1 MPQEINRVTSVRRI
15 TSPDDVDTYVDLKI
29 IDEITFIDPASHYQQ
44 TTIAFDNT
52 SAASRVVTVVTVKG
66 SDGSST
72 VDVERVT
79 GLNVLD
85 KSDHGQLTSY
95 TIDNSAEPPI
105 HLQTHL
111 VTVRNKT
118 NPGIW
123 LQVQRIDAIAFK
135 DPADHG
141 QETVYTL
148 NNLDDDADLDEPT
161 TTWDGS
167 QINPPWRIDPF
178 QNIVDVCWGT
188 ATKLPAGSFLQTAS
202 WLPAN
207 CYQMTWSFWFNQTA
221 IASNADTFA
230 ALESVLGDYAEK
242 VFYWNNALFA
252 CAPDFAQNTDGVVIG
267 SNVTGGAAASDFGVA
282 ITSGFKQWWG
292 DNGDPTQNRPNSNGY
307 NAGDIEDWLIFRST
321 SGVAPAG
328 KWHHALISIDTNGGT
343 APYAAGGAF
352 NGIGKPTTKKCVL
365 FIDGANAIDLAT
377 IDDNNY
383 FGDKNV
389 GAFPWRAIM
398 QGKPVGVPITNP
410 ATIREQFN
418 AWRGAGGG
426 QYRAGQPIASY
437 SGEAP
442 VEASFN
448 FTSSLPPS
456 APSVSFFEYQVW
468 TNLFVDPTVTP
479 SLMDFF
485 VDAVT
490 DDKGVT
496 TISPAAL
503 NTAAK
508 SSYKAQNLPEKQWL
522 SKAAAPCYYGKPAL
536 YLSGGQKDF
545 PNNRG
550 SGGAVTLSGEAVSTG
565 GPSGVPK
572 RA

>member
-52 SAASRVVTVVTVKG
+52 SAASRAVTVATVKG

-141 QETVYTL
+141 QETLYTL
-148 NNLDDDADLDEPT
+148 NNLDDDTNLDEPT

-188 ATKLPAGSFLQTAS
+188 ATKLPAGSFVQIAD
-202 WLPAN
+202 WLPAD
-207 CYQMTWSFWFNQTA
+207 CYQMTFSFWFMQDA
-221 IASNADTFA
+221 IVSNADVA
-230 ALESVLGDYAEK
+230 AQIYDVFLDYGATA
-242 VFYWNNALFA
+242 FYWNNALFG
-252 CAPDFAQNTDGVVIG
+252 CAPDVPQNAAGVVIG
-267 SNVTGGAAASDFGVA
+267 SNVSGGSAGSDFGVMVA
-282 ITSGFKQWWG
+282 SGFKQYW
-292 DNGDPTQNRPNSNGY
+292 DVCSDPELNKPNGSGY
-307 NAGDIEDWLIFRST
+307 SAGDIATWFIFRSAAA
-321 SGVAPAG
+321 VAPPG
-328 KWHHALISIDTNGGT
+328 KWHHALVSFDTRGSGVADPSVT
-343 APYAAGGAF
+343 RGFAGAGGSATSVTS
-352 NGIGKPTTKKCVL
+352 KRCVL
-365 FIDGANAIDLAT
+365 FIDGANALDTAT
-377 IDDNNY
+377 INDGIY
-383 FGDKNV
+383 FGDKVQN
-389 GAFPWRAIM
+389 PPQWHAIM
-398 QGKPVGVPITNP
+398 KGKQAGVPNSSPSAIK
-410 ATIREQFN
+410 ASFDARLM
-418 AWRGAGGG
+418 
-426 QYRAGQPIASY
+426 RAGEYVASY
-437 SGEAP
+437 VSEALTAYA
-442 VEASFN
+442 VGG
-448 FTSSLPPS
+448 LPPS
-456 APSVSFFEYQVW
+456 APATSFFEYQVW
-468 TNLFVDPTVTP
+468 PNLFVDPTVYP

-485 VDAVT
+485 IDTVT

-508 SSYKAQNLPEKQWL
+508 SSYTAAGVAEKQWL
-522 SKAAAPCYYGKPAL
+522 SKAAAPCYFGKPAL
-536 YLSGGQKDF
+536 YLSGVPDAFAVNKG
-545 PNNRG
+545 N
-550 SGGAVTLSGEAVSTG
+550 GGAVTLSGAATTTG